1 MSKTQSQTVIVNVK
15 QEKEKKEKKVKRKRR
30 TTKKRTKASPTGVS
44 QVSQNSSVQAINRGV
59 QDPVIQQRFL
69 APDPQTTRV
78 LNDLSSALQTFRQQS
93 TPQPPPPSNAVIVS
107 PPVGAMP
114 VTPISRAP
122 RAPPIAPA
130 PRAIAPAI
138 TPASLISIKK
148 VKIPENKQKVPS
160 PSLTESDRDIEATF
174 KNVEE
179 LYLNLPRN
187 TSGTI
192 KRRGRDWTALS
203 EEQRRNVIGFEA
215 MQGKPKKAK
224 APEPEPEPSMT
235 KLSEPARMEPEVLKT
250 VKPKNIRSATPKNK
264 ISMLLDNTSSQIYAT
279 SKLGQP
285 AVSQNND
292 LDNTL
297 IEVD

>member
-1 MSKTQSQTVIVNVK
+1 MVKTQSQTVIVNVK
-15 QEKEKKEKKVKRKRR
+15 QEKEKKVKRKRR
-30 TTKKRTKASPTGVS
+30 QKRTKASPTGVS

-59 QDPVIQQRFL
+59 QEPAIQQRFL

-122 RAPPIAPA
+122 RAPAIAPAPA

-160 PSLTESDRDIEATF
+160 PSLTKSDRDIEATF

-187 TSGTI
+187 TSGSI

-264 ISMLLDNTSSQIYAT
+264 ISMLLDNTTSQIYAT